1 MGGETQASYRFK
13 IVICGDWAVGKSSLV
28 RRFATGT
35 FSHSYI
41 TTLAINLVVKEV
53 YIDGAHVTL
62 SLWDTGGQERFQFLR
77 QKYYQGADGVVFA
90 FDLTRLESFNHIEER
105 WLPEVNRAI
114 ERYTPALWGTKAD
127 LVDQRV
133 VETSSGEELASRF
146 GAEFYE
152 TSALSGQNVEAAFHG
167 LAQLVIKKST
177 DTP

>member
-1 MGGETQASYRFK
+1 LGESQASYRFK
-13 IVICGDWAVGKSSLV
+13 IVICGDWAVGKTSMV
-28 RRFATGT
+28 RRFATGVFT
-35 FSHSYI
+35 HDYL

-53 YIDGAHVTL
+53 HVEGTHVTL
-62 SLWDTGGQERFQFLR
+62 SIWDTGGQERFQFLR

-90 FDLTRLESFNHIEER
+90 FDLTRLESFKHIEER

-114 ERYTPALWGTKAD
+114 EKYTPALWGTKAD

-133 VETSSGEELASRF
+133 VEAGSGEALASSF

-152 TSALSGQNVEAAFHG
+152 TSALSGQNVEAAFQG

-177 DTP
+177 DTS

>member
-1 MGGETQASYRFK
+1 MGSETQTSYRFK

-28 RRFATGT
+28 RRFSTGT

-53 YIDGAHVTL
+53 HVDGAHITL

-90 FDLTRLESFNHIEER
+90 FDLTRLESFNHIADR
-105 WLPEVNRAI
+105 WVSEVNGAI
-114 ERYTPALWGTKAD
+114 EGYTPALWGTKAD

-133 VETSSGEELASRF
+133 VETSSGEELANGF

-152 TSALSGQNVEAAFHG
+152 TSALSGQNVEKAFHE
-167 LAQLVIKKST
+167 LAHLILKKSNGES
-177 DTP
+177 